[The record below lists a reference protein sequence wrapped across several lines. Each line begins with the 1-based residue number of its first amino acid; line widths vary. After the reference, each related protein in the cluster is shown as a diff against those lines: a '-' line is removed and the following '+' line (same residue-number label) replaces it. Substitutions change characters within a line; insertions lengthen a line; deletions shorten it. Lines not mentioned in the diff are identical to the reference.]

1 MRNMSFALTTK
12 QYRERT
18 KTVTRRDA
26 WRFLKP
32 GDRFM
37 GVEKAMGLKRGEK
50 IVKIEPSIVL
60 SVREEPLLEITQE
73 DVIKEGFPSWSSQQ
87 FIDFL
92 CKENDCTPEKTLNRI
107 EFEYEVFYRQA
118 ALQIFACEHLGT
130 MDLAVNK
137 IQSILELSR
146 ERSVLIFKEITRGTR
161 YAKTKT

>member
-12 QYRERT
+12 QYIEKG

-50 IVKIEPSIVL
+50 MVRLGASIVL
-60 SVREEPLLEITQE
+60 SVKEESLSMITQA
-73 DVIKEGFPSWSSQQ
+73 DVIKEGFPDWTPQQ

-92 CKENDCTPEKTLNRI
+92 CKENGCTPEKTFNRI
-107 EFEYEVFYRQA
+107 EFEYEVIYKK
-118 ALQIFACEHLGT
+118 
-130 MDLAVNK
+130 AV
-137 IQSILELSR
+137 
-146 ERSVLIFKEITRGTR
+146 VLIKENSNYGVTWLQMHLRINRSRVLLLINAIEREGR
-161 YAKTKT
+161 

>member
-1 MRNMSFALTTK
+1 MRNMSFALTTR

-50 IVKIEPSIVL
+50 IVKIEPAIVL
-60 SVREEPLLEITQE
+60 SVREEPLKSITQE
-73 DVIKEGFPSWSSQQ
+73 DVIREGFPDWTPQQ

-92 CKENDCTPEKTLNRI
+92 CKENGCTPEKMFNRI
-107 EFEYEVFYRQA
+107 EFEYEDIYKKA
-118 ALQIFACEHLGT
+118 AEIIKENSNYSVTLLQ
-130 MDLAVNK
+130 K
-137 IQSILELSR
+137 ELKTNYN
-146 ERSVLIFKEITRGTR
+146 RSFLLIIAITSGD
-161 YAKTKT
+161 